1 MQFLQRSE
9 SFVLTKSFNFQKLK
23 DDNKIKIEKN
33 YNLFKGKR
41 SFLAAHMFLENLE
54 EKQNL
59 LMYYLST
66 LLDYIDYNFIATSYR
81 ARSELNNNET
91 LVCNV
96 FQLLVHFLT

>member
-41 SFLAAHMFLENLE
+41 SFFGGEHVPRKPGGKTKFAHVLF
-54 EKQNL
+54 
-59 LMYYLST
+59 
-66 LLDYIDYNFIATSYR
+66 IDIARLY
-81 ARSELNNNET
+81 
-91 LVCNV
+91 
-96 FQLLVHFLT
+96 